1 MTQSI
6 TAAMTQTADSFAG
19 VTLSGR
25 EIAMQRRQ
33 AMARLGKVG
42 AGRTAASSTAAA
54 QVRQAVQRTP
64 AAAMAVVQA
73 TPVKPARAR
82 REALS
87 RMGKAALPSAAQ
99 QQAQSN
105 ALRQNATA
113 RAVTTSVATSVTTT
127 QPAIAQ
133 DAQNTNVS
141 RVAADTLQTMP
152 LMRPTTQAT
161 GRALAQARRA
171 VLAQEG
177 KTGLKRVAQAT
188 RIAAMMPDQNWQAAI
203 SQGATGRQIAMQ
215 RRLVQSLAGRVG
227 DNSSSVPARASGRV
241 RPTVAKG
248 EAPVKVEE
256 SHTLAGQRLTG
267 TLVDRSKKVTGTEA
281 GAARAITGTEYMGAE
296 HDDRLK
302 QARPPRGPQKVG
314 TMPSGQSE
322 KDKTLTGTQVGRSSK
337 VTGDEA
343 GSDRKLTGTAYA
355 TSAAPADAGKA
366 PGKVAITHT
375 AQGKAVTGTPV
386 GRDTKITGDD
396 RGNCQRVTG
405 TEYLSAEQFQTE
417 CNTALPA
424 ATPKV
429 SVMSS
434 QGSQPVSGTAVGRS
448 SKVTGD
454 EPGSCRSV
462 TGSQY
467 YNSND
472 FATLCANPSPRQAIS
487 VMASVSHTATRRG
500 ARDAGNAFP
509 KSSGDAVHEASHV
522 TAASHSAPHPFSLDR
537 RPAANFTNAATVT
550 TVVIP
555 AYAVTGDR
563 PGAGG
568 SALTG
573 DERGAT
579 LPVSGTPYIG
589 SDNAATQRPPQS
601 QSQLSSGRFLS
612 RTRSWQDLD
621 SNDRQEPPIDFSIHT
636 PAREAQDRSG
646 SAVTGGDY
654 GSQRITGPANKA
666 GGLITGTPDFRH
678 QRAMAPTTPPA
689 TNMADVTAAQRLTG
703 EGSQSGTRVTGDAWQ
718 EQRHVTGT
726 EGASAL
732 ARNPS
737 LRGQPRAGVGMM
749 MGVGGA
755 QQFREI
761 ERPPVPESRITG
773 SSGST
778 SKGAMVTGSGG
789 ARA

>member
-1 MTQSI
+1 MTLPVD
-6 TAAMTQTADSFAG
+6 TAAS

-25 EIAMQRRQ
+25 ELAMQRRQ

-42 AGRTAASSTAAA
+42 AGRTAASATATAQARQAMQRTPVVTAVTAAA
-54 QVRQAVQRTP
+54 TAAPAQASFIQT
-64 AAAMAVVQA
+64 A
-73 TPVKPARAR
+73 TALTSTVKPARAR

-87 RMGKAALPSAAQ
+87 RMGKAALPASAQ
-99 QQAQSN
+99 QQVQRN
-105 ALRQNATA
+105 ASRQAANTA
-113 RAVTTSVATSVTTT
+113 PTAMIASSCEVAAT

-133 DAQNTNVS
+133 NASVS
-141 RVAADTLQTMP
+141 RVTADTFQT
-152 LMRPTTQAT
+152 RPVAQAT
-161 GRALAQARRA
+161 GRAMAQARRA

-188 RIAAMMPDQNWQAAI
+188 RIAAVMPDQNWQAAI
-203 SQGATGRQIAMQ
+203 SQGATGRQVAMQ
-215 RRLVQSLAGRVG
+215 RRIVQSLVGRAGDSYSTAAKR
-227 DNSSSVPARASGRV
+227 PSGRV

-256 SHTLAGQRLTG
+256 GHTLGGQRLTG
-267 TLVDRSKKVTGTEA
+267 TMVERSKKVTGNES
-281 GAARAITGTEYMGAE
+281 GAARVVTGTEYLGAE
-296 HDDRLK
+296 HYASLNQPK
-302 QARPPRGPQKVG
+302 PPRAPQKVG
-314 TMPSGQSE
+314 VTQSE
-322 KDKTLTGTQVGRSSK
+322 KGKTLTGTQVGRSSK
-337 VTGDEA
+337 VTGDETGA
-343 GSDRKLTGTAYA
+343 DRKLTGTAYTA
-355 TSAAPADAGKA
+355 SADASQA
-366 PGKVAITHT
+366 PGKVVITHT

-386 GRDTKITGDD
+386 GHDTKITGDD

-448 SKVTGD
+448 SNVTGD

-467 YNSND
+467 YNSSD
-472 FATLCANPSPRQAIS
+472 FATLCANPSPRRAVSAMPSSSSAQREAGS
-487 VMASVSHTATRRG
+487 V
-500 ARDAGNAFP
+500 FP
-509 KSSGDAVHEASHV
+509 KSAGDAAYAASHV
-522 TAASHSAPHPFSLDR
+522 TATHPFGLDR
-537 RPAANFTNAATVT
+537 RPAANFTTNAATVT
-550 TVVIP
+550 TAVIP

-568 SALTG
+568 AALTG
-573 DERGAT
+573 DERGAS
-579 LPVSGTPYIG
+579 LPVSGTPYVG
-589 SDNAATQRPPQS
+589 SDNAATPQS
-601 QSQLSSGRFLS
+601 PSTSSRFLS
-612 RTRSWQDLD
+612 RTRSWQDTD
-621 SNDRQEPPIDFSIHT
+621 SSDHQAPPIDFSIRT
-636 PAREAQDRSG
+636 PAREAQDRGDSL
-646 SAVTGGDY
+646 VTGGNH

-678 QRAMAPTTPPA
+678 QRATAPAAPTASAAPTA
-689 TNMADVTAAQRLTG
+689 AELAAAQRLTG
-703 EGSQSGTRVTGDAWQ
+703 EGSQAGTRVTGDAWQ
-718 EQRHVTGT
+718 EQRRVTGT

-737 LRGQPRAGVGMM
+737 MRGQPRGAG
-749 MGVGGA
+749 MGVGA
-755 QQFREI
+755 QQFREV

>member
-1 MTQSI
+1 MTQAK
-6 TAAMTQTADSFAG
+6 TGAMAQTADSFAG

-25 EIAMQRRQ
+25 ELAMQRRQ
-33 AMARLGKVG
+33 AMARHGKAG
-42 AGRTAASSTAAA
+42 AGKTAASSTATA

-64 AAAMAVVQA
+64 ASATTAARTQPAMAPVVLPA
-73 TPVKPARAR
+73 GTVKPARAR

-87 RMGKAALPSAAQ
+87 RMGKAALPTAAQ
-99 QQAQSN
+99 QQEA
-105 ALRQNATA
+105 ARRAARQAGA
-113 RAVTTSVATSVTTT
+113 AVSVTPASSITACDVAAT

-133 DAQNTNVS
+133 DAQIS
-141 RVAADTLQTMP
+141 PAPRPAADMAQT
-152 LMRPTTQAT
+152 RPVAQAT

-177 KTGLKRVAQAT
+177 KSGLKRVAQAT

-227 DNSSSVPARASGRV
+227 TSGTAAV
-241 RPTVAKG
+241 RPSGHVRPAVAKG

-256 SHTLAGQRLTG
+256 GHTLAGQRLTG
-267 TLVDRSKKVTGTEA
+267 TMVERSKKVTGTEP

-296 HDDRLK
+296 HYDSLN
-302 QARPPRGPQKVG
+302 QPRPPRGPQKVG
-314 TMPSGQSE
+314 MTQSE
-322 KDKTLTGTQVGRSSK
+322 KGKPLTGTQVGRSAK

-343 GSDRKLTGTAYA
+343 GADRKLTGTAYA
-355 TSAAPADAGKA
+355 APADAGQA

-386 GRDTKITGDD
+386 GRDTKVTGDD
-396 RGNCQRVTG
+396 RGSCQRVSG
-405 TEYLSAEQFQTE
+405 TEYLSAEQFQSE
-417 CNTALPA
+417 CKTALPA

-434 QGSQPVSGTAVGRS
+434 QGSQSVSGTAVGRS

-467 YNSND
+467 YNTSD
-472 FATLCANPSPRQAIS
+472 FAELCATPSPRRAVS
-487 VMASVSHTATRRG
+487 VMSAAGRRETREEASAPPKACGDVASEASV
-500 ARDAGNAFP
+500 
-509 KSSGDAVHEASHV
+509 V
-522 TAASHSAPHPFSLDR
+522 TAHPFGLDR
-537 RPAANFTNAATVT
+537 RPAAHVAAASTVT
-550 TVVIP
+550 TAVIP

-568 SALTG
+568 AVLTG
-573 DERGAT
+573 DERGAC

-589 SDNAATQRPPQS
+589 SDNAATQCAQS
-601 QSQLSSGRFLS
+601 PSASGRFVS
-612 RTRSWQDLD
+612 RARSWQDVE
-621 SNDRQEPPIDFSIHT
+621 SPPPPVDFSIHT
-636 PAREAQDRSG
+636 PAREAQERGG
-646 SAVTGGDY
+646 STVTGGDS
-654 GSQRITGPANKA
+654 GSSRITGPANKA
-666 GGLITGTPDFRH
+666 SGLITGTPDFRH
-678 QRAMAPTTPPA
+678 QRAMAPAAPA
-689 TNMADVTAAQRLTG
+689 ADVTAAQRLTG
-703 EGSQSGTRVTGDAWQ
+703 DGSQSGTRVTGDAWQ
-718 EQRHVTGT
+718 EQRRVSGT
-726 EGASAL
+726 EGASAM

-737 LRGQPRAGVGMM
+737 MRGQPRAAAG
-749 MGVGGA
+749 MGVGA

-778 SKGAMVTGSGG
+778 AKGAVVTGSGG

>member
-6 TAAMTQTADSFAG
+6 TAAMTGAMAQTADSCAG

-64 AAAMAVVQA
+64 AAATAVAQT

-99 QQAQSN
+99 QQARNN

-113 RAVTTSVATSVTTT
+113 TAVAASVTAT
-127 QPAIAQ
+127 QPASAQ

-256 SHTLAGQRLTG
+256 GHTLAGQRLTG
-267 TLVDRSKKVTGTEA
+267 TLVDRSKKVTGNES
-281 GAARAITGTEYMGAE
+281 GAARAITGTDYMGAE
-296 HDDRLK
+296 HDDSLK

-314 TMPSGQSE
+314 AMPSEQSE
-322 KDKTLTGTQVGRSSK
+322 KGKTLTGTQVGRSSK

-343 GSDRKLTGTAYA
+343 GADRKLTGTAY
-355 TSAAPADAGKA
+355 AAPADAGKA

-386 GRDTKITGDD
+386 GHDTKITGDD

-417 CNTALPA
+417 CKTALPA

-487 VMASVSHTATRRG
+487 VMASVSHTATRRE

-509 KSSGDAVHEASHV
+509 KSSGDAAYTTHEANHV
-522 TAASHSAPHPFSLDR
+522 TATHPFGLDR

-573 DERGAT
+573 DERGAS
-579 LPVSGTPYIG
+579 LPVSGTPYVG

-621 SNDRQEPPIDFSIHT
+621 SNDRPEPPIDFSIHT
-636 PAREAQDRSG
+636 PARVAQDRGG
-646 SAVTGGDY
+646 SAVTGGDH

-678 QRAMAPTTPPA
+678 QRAMAPATPA
-689 TNMADVTAAQRLTG
+689 VDVTAAQRLTG
-703 EGSQSGTRVTGDAWQ
+703 EGSQAGTRVTGDAWQ

-737 LRGQPRAGVGMM
+737 MRGQPRAGAG
-749 MGVGGA
+749 MGVGA

>member
-1 MTQSI
+1 MTLPM
-6 TAAMTQTADSFAG
+6 TKAAMSQSGEAVAG

-25 EIAMQRRQ
+25 ELAMQRRQ

-42 AGRTAASSTAAA
+42 AGKTAASSTATA
-54 QVRQAVQRTP
+54 QMRQAVQRIPAFSSP
-64 AAAMAVVQA
+64 AATPPAPAVGA
-73 TPVKPARAR
+73 LKPARAR

-87 RMGKAALPSAAQ
+87 RIGKAALPASAQ
-99 QQAQSN
+99 QQEAARRAARQASAVIAVPTN
-105 ALRQNATA
+105 ASSASCEA
-113 RAVTTSVATSVTTT
+113 AAT
-127 QPAIAQ
+127 QPALAQ
-133 DAQNTNVS
+133 QPVFS
-141 RVAADTLQTMP
+141 PAADTMQV
-152 LMRPTTQAT
+152 RPVAQAT

-177 KTGLKRVAQAT
+177 KNGLKRVAMAT
-188 RIAAMMPDQNWQAAI
+188 RIAAMMPDQNWQATI

-215 RRLVQSLAGRVG
+215 RRLVQSLAGRAG
-227 DNSSSVPARASGRV
+227 ADTSATTRPSGRV

-256 SHTLAGQRLTG
+256 GHTLSGQRLTG
-267 TLVDRSKKVTGTEA
+267 TMLERSQKVTGNESGATRAVTGTEYL
-281 GAARAITGTEYMGAE
+281 GTEHY
-296 HDDRLK
+296 DSLN
-302 QARPPRGPQKVG
+302 QPRPPRAPQKVG
-314 TMPSGQSE
+314 MTQSE
-322 KDKTLTGTQVGRSSK
+322 KGKTLTGTQVGRSAK
-337 VTGDEA
+337 VTGDESGA
-343 GSDRKLTGTAYA
+343 NRTLTGTAYTA
-355 TSAAPADAGKA
+355 PGAAGQA

-375 AQGKAVTGTPV
+375 AQGKVVTGTPV

-396 RGNCQRVTG
+396 RGSCQRVSG

-417 CNTALPA
+417 CKTALPA

-434 QGSQPVSGTAVGRS
+434 QDGQPVSGTAVGRS

-467 YNSND
+467 YNTSD
-472 FATLCANPSPRQAIS
+472 FAALCPVSSPRRA
-487 VMASVSHTATRRG
+487 VSAMLPTPQRE
-500 ARDAGNAFP
+500 ARDAGRAFP
-509 KSSGDAVHEASHV
+509 KASGDVANEAARV
-522 TAASHSAPHPFSLDR
+522 TAPHPFGLDR
-537 RPAANFTNAATVT
+537 RPAAHVSPANSVT
-550 TVVIP
+550 TAVIP

-568 SALTG
+568 TVLTG
-573 DERGAT
+573 DERGVC

-589 SDNAATQRPPQS
+589 SDNTAAQCPP
-601 QSQLSSGRFLS
+601 SSGRFLS
-612 RTRSWQDLD
+612 RTRNWQDAD
-621 SNDRQEPPIDFSIHT
+621 IESPPPPTDFSIHT
-636 PAREAQDRSG
+636 PARVAQESSG
-646 SAVTGGDY
+646 STVTGGDY

-678 QRAMAPTTPPA
+678 QRATAPAAVMTPA
-689 TNMADVTAAQRLTG
+689 TPAAEAEIAAAQRLTG
-703 EGSQSGTRVTGDAWQ
+703 DGNQSGTRITGDAWQ

-726 EGASAL
+726 EGPSAT

-737 LRGQPRAGVGMM
+737 MRGQPRVGVGM
-749 MGVGGA
+749 GVGA